1 MFLTGFQHED
11 AAVFFNNLRRDF
23 LQAIWANGGRRFNDA
38 VESEI
43 SPREFDVRRRNVYE
57 ISGSIQVISQ
67 MIKVKVAGVAKTSGF
82 AAGLNSSESSYEY
95 TSVQCRGDRSTRHRR

>member
-43 SPREFDVRRRNVYE
+43 SPRELYVRRRNVYE

-67 MIKVKVAGVAKTSGF
+67 MIKVKRSRSRQNSGF
-82 AAGLNSSESSYEY
+82 AGLPEF
-95 TSVQCRGDRSTRHRR
+95 

>member
-43 SPREFDVRRRNVYE
+43 SPRELDVRRRNVYE

-82 AAGLNSSESSYEY
+82 AAGLNSSESSYGIY
-95 TSVQCRGDRSTRHRR
+95 